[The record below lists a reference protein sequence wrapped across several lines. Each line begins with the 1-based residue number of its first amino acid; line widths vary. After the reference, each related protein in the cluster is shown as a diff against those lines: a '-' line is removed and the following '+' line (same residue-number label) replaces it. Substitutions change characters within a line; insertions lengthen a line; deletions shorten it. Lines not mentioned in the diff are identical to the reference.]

1 MDVQTTG
8 RLLIFSLFKRQ
19 KMISQIILTILA
31 TIVLGSL
38 LLPPSYE
45 AYTTLLVRGRTNQDL
60 LTPSARVDNSRTVM
74 LNPLDEINSEI
85 EIIKSRPVMESVVR
99 TLKLYDRPPTL
110 ETGFFGSIRNLI
122 RLVLRLPRWFFTTIG
137 LITPPPESEAIEL
150 AVQKLQRQLRA
161 EPAPESMIIRLK
173 YRDRDPIMASK
184 IINLITEDYL
194 KQHLIINTNQGQSSF
209 FAEQIDTV
217 KTQLKDL
224 QDKLVKIK
232 EQTGLLSFDE
242 QTRLLLKQLDTFE
255 TARSNLHKDI
265 INIQAKV
272 NKIADIRKTK
282 PNLLIPLPEIAQDV
296 QVQDLE
302 NKLINMRYQLNSV
315 TQRYTDSSR
324 QVETATSQIKDLNT
338 QIKKQVSVIL
348 ERELARLKTLEA
360 EKRGVDDTIISL
372 KMQIEKLPAQE
383 VALSNLTREIETKQ
397 ETLAVLWKKY
407 QDSIIAQNTDQRL
420 ENVKVVSFAAVP
432 IKPVSPKL
440 WLNTLLGL
448 ILAIVVSF
456 SMAFFLTHWDDTIN
470 LPEDVERYLNLPV
483 CASIPEL

>member
-19 KMISQIILTILA
+19 KMIWQIILTILA
-31 TIVLGSL
+31 TVILGSL

-45 AYTTLLVRGRTNQDL
+45 ASTTLLVRGRTNQDL

-85 EIIKSRPVMESVVR
+85 EIIKSRPVLESVVK
-99 TLKLYDRPPTL
+99 TLKLHDRPPTL
-110 ETGFFGSIRNLI
+110 ETGFFGNVRNLS
-122 RLVLRLPRWFFTTIG
+122 RWALRLPGWFFTTI
-137 LITPPPESEAIEL
+137 
-150 AVQKLQRQLRA
+150 
-161 EPAPESMIIRLK
+161 APESMIIRLK
-173 YRDRDPIMASK
+173 YRDRDPLMAAK
-184 IINLITEDYL
+184 IVNLITEDYL
-194 KQHLIINTNQGQSSF
+194 RQHLVINTNQGQSSF

-217 KTQLKDL
+217 KSQLKDL

-232 EQTGLLSFDE
+232 EETGLLSFDE
-242 QTRLLLKQLDTFE
+242 QSRLLLKQLDTFE

-265 INIQAKV
+265 INIQAKIG
-272 NKIADIRKTK
+272 KIADIRKTK

-296 QVQDLE
+296 QIQDLE

-324 QVETATSQIKDLNT
+324 QVETATSQIKDLNS

-348 ERELARLKTLEA
+348 ERELARLKALEA
-360 EKRGVDDTIISL
+360 EKQGVDDTILSL

-407 QDSIIAQNTDQRL
+407 QDSIIAQNTDERL
-420 ENVKVVSFAAVP
+420 ENVKVVSFANVP
-432 IKPVSPKL
+432 LRPVSPKL

-448 ILAIVVSF
+448 LLAIVVSF
-456 SMAFFLTHWDDTIN
+456 SIAFFLTHWDDTIN